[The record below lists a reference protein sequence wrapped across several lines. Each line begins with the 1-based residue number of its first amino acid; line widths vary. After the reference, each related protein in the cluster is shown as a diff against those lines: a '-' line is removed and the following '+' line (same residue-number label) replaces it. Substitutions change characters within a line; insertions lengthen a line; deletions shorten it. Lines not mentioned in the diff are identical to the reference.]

1 MTDIRSILS
10 LGPVMPVIVIDDAA
24 DAVPLAE
31 ALLAGGIQSIE
42 VTLRTDAALSAI
54 AQIAKDVPDMVVGA
68 GTVLNA
74 AQARAVRDA
83 GAVFAVSPGATDQL
97 IAGCEEAGITLLPGA
112 ATASEAMAL
121 LEKGFDIQKFFPAV
135 QAGGAPFLKALSSPL
150 AAINFCPTGGITLA
164 SAPDFLSLPN
174 VICVGGSWI
183 ATKEAIKDKDWAA
196 ITAAARHASSL

>member
-31 ALLAGGIQSIE
+31 SLLAGGIQSIE

-68 GTVLNA
+68 GTILNA
-74 AQARAVRDA
+74 EQARTVRDA

-112 ATASEAMAL
+112 ASASEAMAL

-150 AAINFCPTGGITLA
+150 AAINFCPTGGISLA
-164 SAPDFLSLPN
+164 TAPDFLSLPN

-183 ATKEAIKDKDWAA
+183 ATKEAIRDKDWAA
-196 ITAAARHASSL
+196 ITAAARYASSL